1 MIGKLVEIL
10 GEVEENKIWRLSRGF
25 EILLGEDGFE
35 KLKDN
40 LLERQGRIK
49 TSVLFKEFND
59 IFTSSQKQK
68 TLSPRRH
75 DQADEDALICDLAET
90 YHIYDYKRLPVK
102 LVASLAVG
110 LRSDSRIKIKM
121 ERSKVSPDMMMM
133 AAIVDRLTVLV
144 WMQTKD
150 GQHGRNQP
158 KRY

>member
-1 MIGKLVEIL
+1 MIK
-10 GEVEENKIWRLSRGF
+10 
-25 EILLGEDGFE
+25 
-35 KLKDN
+35 
-40 LLERQGRIK
+40 
-49 TSVLFKEFND
+49 
-59 IFTSSQKQK
+59 
-68 TLSPRRH
+68 
-75 DQADEDALICDLAET
+75 ADEDALICDLAET

-121 ERSKVSPDMMMM
+121 SGSKVSPDMMMM

-158 KRY
+158 KTLLSVLEKPESDTISFLSGEDYEKERQRLLRKEAE